1 MAEDTERDRR
11 FRGWDSSVAPGTRPC
26 RICMRIV
33 TLDPA
38 QIERTYLHVYAR
50 CPECEVSFPIRH
62 SDVALVAGQETLV
75 S

>member
-1 MAEDTERDRR
+1 
-11 FRGWDSSVAPGTRPC
+11 
-26 RICMRIV
+26 MRIV
-33 TLDPA
+33 VLDPA

-62 SDVALVAGQETLV
+62 SDVELVAGQETLV